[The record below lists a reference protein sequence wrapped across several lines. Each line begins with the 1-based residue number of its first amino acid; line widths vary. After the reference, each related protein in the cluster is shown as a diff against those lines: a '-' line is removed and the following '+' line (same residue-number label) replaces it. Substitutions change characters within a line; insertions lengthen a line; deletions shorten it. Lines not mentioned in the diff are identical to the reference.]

1 MSNRTILQA
10 VSLLLLFTAC
20 SQPKNRIRLE
30 GSIDNVR
37 HAEFYAYSEDGT
49 FNGIDTIRIENGKF
63 TYEREL
69 SQPVILTLLYPN
81 FSRTYIVAEP
91 GKTIRMTGEAAK
103 LGEADITGNE
113 DNKRLTAFRQ
123 KNAGK
128 NDNDIRLAASDF
140 IRSNSRSLAAIAV
153 FKQYFAEARQP
164 SPDTTLSLLEELR
177 RAQPKNAELAA
188 IDARLRQQ
196 LGTAAGRTLPDFT
209 ATDIDGRTVT
219 PAQFKG
225 KPLVIAFW
233 ASWSNES
240 FPLIKSLRRI
250 HKAYGT
256 QVGVLGVSLDTEMKQ
271 CRRRVETDSMKFS
284 TVCDGAA
291 FDGDLVRRLGMR
303 YLPSAI
309 FVDAAGRVV
318 ARDLKAD
325 RLEQLVAEHV
335 RTAR

>member
-128 NDNDIRLAASDF
+128 M
-140 IRSNSRSLAAIAV
+140 
-153 FKQYFAEARQP
+153 
-164 SPDTTLSLLEELR
+164 TTTSGWPPPTSS
-177 RAQPKNAELAA
+177 AP
-188 IDARLRQQ
+188 
-196 LGTAAGRTLPDFT
+196 TAGRW
-209 ATDIDGRTVT
+209 R
-219 PAQFKG
+219 Q
-225 KPLVIAFW
+225 
-233 ASWSNES
+233 
-240 FPLIKSLRRI
+240 
-250 HKAYGT
+250 
-256 QVGVLGVSLDTEMKQ
+256 
-271 CRRRVETDSMKFS
+271 
-284 TVCDGAA
+284 
-291 FDGDLVRRLGMR
+291 
-303 YLPSAI
+303 
-309 FVDAAGRVV
+309 
-318 ARDLKAD
+318 
-325 RLEQLVAEHV
+325 
-335 RTAR
+335 